1 LQFFL
6 SFCTVVTL
14 LSAQEK
20 QFVPSVDKPE
30 SVSLLEL
37 PRKLSNPSS
46 SSPTKSPRHRKP
58 LQYTPINKAYRDTS
72 VPEKLEEANGSSH
85 TRATG
90 GLSSDEDRGRGNVI
104 GTSKSK
110 NGLKA
115 VVGDLRAGL
124 RELPTSMRSVM
135 MVMALTWVRISQLSC
150 PYSASYS
157 ALIPAPDHATKAGY
171 RIVFESS
178 SFHTFDHLALY
189 LEFGRL

>member
-1 LQFFL
+1 LIVHVQFFL

-37 PRKLSNPSS
+37 SRKPSNPSS

-58 LQYTPINKAYRDTS
+58 LQYTPIDKAYRDIS
-72 VPEKLEEANGSSH
+72 DSEKIEEEHDSSH

-90 GLSSDEDRGRGNVI
+90 GLSSDEDRGRGSVA
-104 GTSKSK
+104 GSSKSK
-110 NGLKA
+110 NGLQA

-124 RELPTSMRSVM
+124 RELPMSMRSVM
-135 MVMALTWVRISQLSC
+135 MVMALTWVRISSKTPC
-150 PYSASYS
+150 PYSASYP
-157 ALIPAPDHATKAGY
+157 ALFPDP
-171 RIVFESS
+171 
-178 SFHTFDHLALY
+178 
-189 LEFGRL
+189 